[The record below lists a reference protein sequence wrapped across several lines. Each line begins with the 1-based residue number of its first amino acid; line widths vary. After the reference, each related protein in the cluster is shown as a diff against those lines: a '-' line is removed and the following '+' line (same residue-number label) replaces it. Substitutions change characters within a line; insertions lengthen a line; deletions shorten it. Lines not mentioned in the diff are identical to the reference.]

1 VTCPRCQQ
9 TAEFHS
15 HRPHTPSSLVGPVR
29 YQRAYYLCRRC
40 GKGSFPFDHQ
50 AGLTARNLTP
60 GLERVA
66 TLAGTVAGSFEKAAE
81 LVQEMA
87 GTRLGESTVE
97 RTTEDAGERL
107 ARDLRAGRTFGPRV
121 VWPWHKDYKGRSCAY
136 IEKDATG
143 VRQQGEGGAAAE
155 GRMAFIGMVC
165 NPAPE
170 WPWPDEKR
178 TPMQARYIAG
188 LYPLQEVGPLVRRQA
203 GQVGM
208 DQADCWLGLT
218 DGGSG
223 LEDRV
228 EENFPLVWA
237 VILDFYHPAEK
248 LTGLSRLLYPKDEA
262 RAQEQARDWCRL
274 LKAEGGALLAA
285 VLRTWDWPPRRPGL
299 AEAVAEVAGYLER
312 NWHRAEYPE
321 YLAEGWHIGSGAVE
335 SACQT
340 VVGQR
345 LKLAGMRWGED
356 GADALCH
363 LRALYRSEKG
373 QWDAFWNRG
382 YTPN

>member
-208 DQADCWLGLT
+208 DQADCWLGLERFT
-218 DGGSG
+218 NPCDIHNGQTN
-223 LEDRV
+223 LVYPRV
-228 EENFPLVWA
+228 
-237 VILDFYHPAEK
+237 
-248 LTGLSRLLYPKDEA
+248 
-262 RAQEQARDWCRL
+262 
-274 LKAEGGALLAA
+274 
-285 VLRTWDWPPRRPGL
+285 
-299 AEAVAEVAGYLER
+299 
-312 NWHRAEYPE
+312 
-321 YLAEGWHIGSGAVE
+321 
-335 SACQT
+335 
-340 VVGQR
+340 
-345 LKLAGMRWGED
+345 
-356 GADALCH
+356 
-363 LRALYRSEKG
+363 
-373 QWDAFWNRG
+373 
-382 YTPN
+382 